1 MKKKS
6 MKRKIQSMNESMGSQ
21 KLRTAEMRKI
31 KGGNEPDY
39 YAGMLDEVV
48 VTPAS

>member
-31 KGGNEPDY
+31 KGGNETDQY
-39 YAGMLDEVV
+39 GGLLDEVV

>member
-6 MKRKIQSMNESMGSQ
+6 MKRKIQSINESTGSQ

-31 KGGNEPDY
+31 KGGDDVDHY
-39 YAGMLDEVV
+39 VGMLDEVV